1 MSTQDLFGAEI
12 ARLELALDRASDEA
26 ERILN
31 ALATEQRGITSTGEP
46 NESILTRIDL
56 LRRVTAGLRSVKSE
70 LQQSSAYPSLNLERE
85 LGIWERARDRF
96 NEAKIVWDDLGTTLT
111 EVTTAHLMDKH
122 CLSGDKLITEWQ
134 QAFPTYSD
142 AGIAIRIVNGY
153 ASGSQDSDGY
163 AIEQSD
169 KYLLQLRFM
178 LGLTQSQIG
187 KLTGV
192 GQAAAASRLGRAI
205 ERLRPLVADQLL
217 QNMASQESMNINKEY
232 TDLPYLAIAK
242 YRMSNLN
249 NYIFDVTLFAVGQG
263 VLAKNG
269 EKAWLMAESGVF
281 RDIRQSLIESR
292 EYVEVPVNGPPT
304 FTLQDSHR
312 ARRVFGGSECYT
324 NVVALYDPGLRS
336 VVLVET
342 GDFCEQTAYL
352 CSLIDGQGTL
362 WPSLEWGNAWNSN
375 LPPTWL
381 RAFNFSRYIDGF
393 SELSRMQDYQEDPR
407 YPTIDTA
414 PYHY

>member
-26 ERILN
+26 ERILY
-31 ALATEQRGITSTGEP
+31 ALAAERGITSTEEP

-56 LRRVTAGLRSVKSE
+56 LRRVTAGLRSVKTE
-70 LQQSSAYPSLNLERE
+70 LQQSSVYPTANLEHE

-111 EVTTAHLMDKH
+111 EVTTAHLIDKH

-153 ASGSQDSDGY
+153 PSSSQDSDGY
-163 AIEQSD
+163 AIELSD

-217 QNMASQESMNINKEY
+217 QNMASQESMIIINKKY
-232 TDLPYLAIAK
+232 TDMPWLAIAQ
-242 YRMSNLN
+242 YRMSNPN
-249 NYIFDVTLFAVGQG
+249 NDIFNVTLYAVEQG
-263 VLAKNG
+263 ILAKNG
-269 EKAWLMAESGVF
+269 EKAWLMNQSGVF
-281 RDIRQSLIESR
+281 RNIRQSLIESR

-312 ARRVFGGSECYT
+312 ARRVFDRSVYYT
-324 NVVALYDPGLRS
+324 NVVALYDPGLRG

>member
-26 ERILN
+26 ERILY
-31 ALATEQRGITSTGEP
+31 ALAAERGITSTEEP

-56 LRRVTAGLRSVKSE
+56 LRRVTAGLRSVKTE
-70 LQQSSAYPSLNLERE
+70 LQQSSVYPTANLEHE

-111 EVTTAHLMDKH
+111 EVTTAHLIDKH

-153 ASGSQDSDGY
+153 PSSSQDSDGY
-163 AIEQSD
+163 AIELSD

-217 QNMASQESMNINKEY
+217 QNMASQESMIIINKKY
-232 TDLPYLAIAK
+232 TDMPWLAIAQ
-242 YRMSNLN
+242 YRMSNPN
-249 NYIFDVTLFAVGQG
+249 NDIFNVTLYAVEQG
-263 VLAKNG
+263 ILAKNG
-269 EKAWLMAESGVF
+269 EKAWLMNQSGVF
-281 RDIRQSLIESR
+281 RNIRQSLIESR

-312 ARRVFGGSECYT
+312 ARRVFDRSVYYT
-324 NVVALYDPGLRS
+324 NVVALYDPGLRG

-362 WPSLEWGNAWNSN
+362 WPSKEWGHAWESD

-381 RAFNFSRYIDGF
+381 RAFNFGRYIDGF

>member
-1 MSTQDLFGAEI
+1 MSTQELFGAEI

-26 ERILN
+26 ERILY
-31 ALATEQRGITSTGEP
+31 ALAAERGITSTEEP

-56 LRRVTAGLRSVKSE
+56 LRRVTAGLRSVKTE
-70 LQQSSAYPSLNLERE
+70 LQQSSVYPTANLEHE

-111 EVTTAHLMDKH
+111 EVTTAHLIDKH

-153 ASGSQDSDGY
+153 PSSSQDSDGY
-163 AIEQSD
+163 AIELSD

-217 QNMASQESMNINKEY
+217 QNMASQESMIIINKKY
-232 TDLPYLAIAK
+232 TDMPWLAIAQ
-242 YRMSNLN
+242 YRMSNPN
-249 NYIFDVTLFAVGQG
+249 NDIFNVTLYAVEQG

-269 EKAWLMAESGVF
+269 EKAWLLNQSGVF
-281 RDIRQSLIESR
+281 RNIRQSLIESR

-312 ARRVFGGSECYT
+312 ARRVFDRSVYYT
-324 NVVALYDPGLRS
+324 NVVALYDPGLRG